1 VARDHVID
9 STRVHHRWDSSI
21 EPSLRIASGDTV
33 SFELT
38 MAGRGQVREGVSFAQ
53 TAFDWDTLY
62 NLLGPVWIEGA
73 QPGDTIAVEILSLE
87 PGEWGW
93 TAVLPELGLLPDD
106 FPSPILRTFDLRGG
120 RHVAVAPGISVPF
133 APFLGT
139 MGTHPGEPS
148 TAPPFP
154 PHRGGGNID
163 NRHLVAGATARFPVW
178 CEGGLFSCGD
188 PHAAQGDGEVCVS
201 AVECDMHARL
211 RLTLLRRTIS
221 APQYDVPP
229 GGRDRTAQG
238 YIGTMGIAPDLME
251 GARIAVRA
259 MLDRLEDECELTR
272 EDAYVLASLA
282 GDLHI
287 HEIVDAGV
295 WNVGFTIPCD
305 VFDSTPA

>member
-9 STRVHHRWDSSI
+9 PTRVHHRWDSTL
-21 EPSLRIASGDTV
+21 EPTLRIASGDTV
-33 SFELT
+33 SFELA
-38 MAGRGQVREGVSFAQ
+38 MAGRGQLKEGASFEE

-62 NLLGPVWIEGA
+62 NLLGPVWIDGA
-73 QPGDTIAVEILSLE
+73 RAGDTIEVEILSLE
-87 PGEWGW
+87 PGDWGW

-106 FPSPILRTFDLRGG
+106 FPEPVVRTFDLRGG
-120 RHVAVAPGISVPF
+120 THVAVAPGVNVPF

-139 MGTHPGEPS
+139 MGTHPGEPEI
-148 TAPPFP
+148 APPFP

-163 NRHLVAGATARFPVW
+163 NRHLVAGTTARFPVW

-188 PHAAQGDGEVCVS
+188 AHAAQGDGEVCVS

-211 RLTLLRRTIS
+211 RFTLLSRTIA
-221 APQYDVPP
+221 APQYDVPA
-229 GGRDRTAQG
+229 GGRDRNARG
-238 YIGTMGIAPDLME
+238 YIGTMGIDPDLME

-259 MLDRLEDECELTR
+259 MIERLADEYELTR

-295 WNVGFTIPCD
+295 WNVGFTIPRA
-305 VFDSTPA
+305 VFFS